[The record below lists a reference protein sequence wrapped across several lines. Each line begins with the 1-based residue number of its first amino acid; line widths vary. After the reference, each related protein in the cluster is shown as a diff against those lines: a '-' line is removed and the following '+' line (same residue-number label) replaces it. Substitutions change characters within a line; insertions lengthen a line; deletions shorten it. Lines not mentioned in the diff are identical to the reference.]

1 MEIAFFAIYLV
12 AEARGDI
19 TEITERPNPVNL
31 HTGTACVKKCDDTLH
46 KFDDRKTFRS
56 S

>member
-1 MEIAFFAIYLV
+1 MEIAFFAICLV

-31 HTGTACVKKCDDTLH
+31 QTGTACVKKCDTVH